1 MFLFV
6 LTTACVIFVNLIMS
20 LVANNCIVEVIADTG
35 IDNST
40 SVMTSKPTGNATNG
54 TALVTEGPR
63 QIITGGS
70 TLGQVS
76 PQNQFG
82 QNMPNAVTG
91 NEVIS
96 IPNVNITKEEAMK
109 AEQEANLMIKAYN
122 QKLEQEKQEKAAA
135 LAAVQANQTTVAAE
149 GSEGSTTATDETE
162 TNGEDEEEEVEE
174 DEGAENEN
182 EDEDSEE

>member
-6 LTTACVIFVNLIMS
+6 LTTACVIFANLIMS

-40 SVMTSKPTGNATNG
+40 SVMTSKPTGNATNGTALVTEGPRQIIQSKPTGNATNG

-109 AEQEANLMIKAYN
+109 AEQEANLMI
-122 QKLEQEKQEKAAA
+122 
-135 LAAVQANQTTVAAE
+135 
-149 GSEGSTTATDETE
+149 
-162 TNGEDEEEEVEE
+162 
-174 DEGAENEN
+174 
-182 EDEDSEE
+182 